1 MADANADVEGC
12 DHPVEDLNE
21 SGRLGA
27 VVRRDFHGRWQ
38 RLGLKL
44 LVPTNS
50 EHGRCIFVCRRPVA
64 SKASFS
70 AGKWPG
76 MEPNRPRRVEAM
88 QGLSDQRRL
97 IRSPPPIG
105 PRSVAGNLFWGIAG
119 EAAIH
124 DLVAR

>member
-1 MADANADVEGC
+1 SDKLRTPTM
-12 DHPVEDLNE
+12 HF
-21 SGRLGA
+21 RL
-27 VVRRDFHGRWQ
+27 
-38 RLGLKL
+38 
-44 LVPTNS
+44 PP
-50 EHGRCIFVCRRPVA
+50 PVA

-76 MEPNRPRRVEAM
+76 MEPNWSCRVEAV

-124 DLVAR
+124 GLVARSCIGLKIGRTFATQADRNRQWSLTVEGAEDPCF